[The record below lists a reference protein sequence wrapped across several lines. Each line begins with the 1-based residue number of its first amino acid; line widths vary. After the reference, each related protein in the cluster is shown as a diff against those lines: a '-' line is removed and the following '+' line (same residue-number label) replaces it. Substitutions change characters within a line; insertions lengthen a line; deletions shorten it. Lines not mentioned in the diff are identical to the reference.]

1 MTSEEGRESES
12 VVDTPRVSLAQTPV
26 WLGFLPLGGAV
37 EAACGEGDAEVSQRF
52 PDGAGPIHS
61 WGGEVRTP
69 FGEGAAEAP
78 RCGRAHTLMGRR
90 GLHAL
95 MHRLYNTSRHH

>member
-1 MTSEEGRESES
+1 MLDIYFLAWYEG
-12 VVDTPRVSLAQTPV
+12 VLVS
-26 WLGFLPLGGAV
+26 WGGEV
-37 EAACGEGDAEVSQRF
+37 GAACGEGDAEVSQRF

>member
-1 MTSEEGRESES
+1 MLDIYFLAWYEC
-12 VVDTPRVSLAQTPV
+12 VLVS
-26 WLGFLPLGGAV
+26 WGGEV
-37 EAACGEGDAEVSQRF
+37 GAACGEGDAEVSQRF

-90 GLHAL
+90 G
-95 MHRLYNTSRHH
+95 